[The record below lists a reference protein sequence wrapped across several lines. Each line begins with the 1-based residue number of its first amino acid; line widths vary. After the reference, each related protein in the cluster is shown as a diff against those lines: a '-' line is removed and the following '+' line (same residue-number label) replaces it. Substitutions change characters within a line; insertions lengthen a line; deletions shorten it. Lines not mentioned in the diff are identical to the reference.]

1 MTKSRSANDR
11 GTAAT
16 KKPPGKPTMKKSP
29 ASLVALFESTM
40 EAFPDVDLRKV
51 FGYPCGFVHGH
62 MTVGIHAD
70 AFFVRLSVEDQE
82 ILLKKPGGGYLEPMP
97 GRPMKEYVVLLEPVF
112 RDPKRMNEWLGRS
125 FQYTSSLQPKEPRGK
140 GKR

>member
-1 MTKSRSANDR
+1 MAWKPAPSELIEFIDSAIVAFDCQR
-11 GTAAT
+11 
-16 KKPPGKPTMKKSP
+16 KKM
-29 ASLVALFESTM
+29 
-40 EAFPDVDLRKV
+40 
-51 FGYPCGFVHGH
+51 FGYPAYFVNGN
-62 MTVGIHAD
+62 MFAGLFEDKII
-70 AFFVRLSVEDQE
+70 VRLSPEDRE
-82 ILLKKPGGGYLEPMP
+82 LILAGSEEAIRFEPMP